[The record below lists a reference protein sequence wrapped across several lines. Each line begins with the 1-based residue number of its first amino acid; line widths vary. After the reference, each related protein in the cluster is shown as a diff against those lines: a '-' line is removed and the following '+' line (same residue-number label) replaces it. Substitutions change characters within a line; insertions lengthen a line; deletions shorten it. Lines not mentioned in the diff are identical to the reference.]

1 MLSCAKGLMEFFMAD
16 ELCVQKVVELQ
27 SEFLRRLARHEQPP
41 KYCVPSLLCRIIE
54 CDDDLL
60 EFSLGKVGQKLRLF
74 AQNVDFQHPEIVSIF
89 DGAIANDQDFA
100 QECLELLTLAQF
112 AREHNLYKIIPQLGR
127 ALTKESLTRNIIK
140 KIDIPQ
146 NNRMHVRLLKD
157 GKEREE
163 IRMTKR
169 MQIIDLQSVY
179 KKGEEIWNAQPDNF
193 TKFLRFDT
201 AYQDDLKVAEKK
213 AVRYEELGC
222 STLASEVRKSIE
234 AFREHMEQ
242 SYYGFNRITM
252 TNAAVI
258 LAKSL
263 GYTYTPPAEITHAYM
278 GMGAHRSEGKITVH
292 RKFFGKYNFD
302 PEQTMEFSPLVSQA
316 AGSPIFTQKT
326 QPPLNYEP
334 RVYPLHEFNEIITDN
349 VKKTVGLLEAFPDA
363 GDKPI
368 FDHFGVIVP
377 GVAFPP
383 AREGMATFLNERGM
397 IQSYNAR
404 EEALKTL
411 DTILIKGEYFY
422 GVLVGERDG
431 KCYFI
436 SYFT

>member
-1 MLSCAKGLMEFFMAD
+1 MELYMAN
-16 ELCVQKVVELQ
+16 EKVLELQ
-27 SEFLRRLARHEQPP
+27 NEFLRRLAHHEPP
-41 KYCVPSLLCRIIE
+41 PQHCVPSLLCRVIE
-54 CDDDLL
+54 CDDALL
-60 EFSLGKVGQKLRLF
+60 EFTLGKVGQKLRRF

-89 DGAIANDQDFA
+89 DGVIANDQDFA
-100 QECLELLTLAQF
+100 QECMELLVLGQF
-112 AREHNLYKIIPQLGR
+112 AREHNLQRIIPAIGR

-140 KIDIPQ
+140 KIDIPA

-157 GKEREE
+157 CKERQE

-201 AYQDDLKVAEKK
+201 AYQDDLKIAEKK

-222 STLASEVRKSIE
+222 TSLAAEVRKSIE

-263 GYTYTPPAEITHAYM
+263 GYTDTYTPDHW
-278 GMGAHRSEGKITVH
+278 AHPHQERHQHLRSGKIVVN

-302 PEQTMEFSPLVSQA
+302 PEQTLEFSPIVSSV
-316 AGSPIFTQKT
+316 AGSPIFTQKI
-326 QPPLNYEP
+326 QNPYNYEP
-334 RVYPLHEFNEIITDN
+334 RVYPLHEFSDIITDN
-349 VKKTVGLLEAFPDA
+349 VRNTVSLLEEFPDA

-377 GVAFPP
+377 GVSFPLKKQAMYTFSDDRGMVQSYA
-383 AREGMATFLNERGM
+383 ARED
-397 IQSYNAR
+397 
-404 EEALKTL
+404 ALKTL
-411 DTILIKGEYFY
+411 DSILIKGEYFH
-422 GVLVGERDG
+422 GVLVGEKDG

-436 SYFT
+436 CYFI

>member
-1 MLSCAKGLMEFFMAD
+1 MLFSAQGLMELYMANG
-16 ELCVQKVVELQ
+16 LCDRKVLELQ
-27 SEFLRRLARHEQPP
+27 NEFLRRLAHHEPPP
-41 KYCVPSLLCRIIE
+41 KHCVPSLLCRVIE
-54 CDDDLL
+54 CDDALL
-60 EFSLGKVGQKLRLF
+60 EFTLGKVGQKLRLF

-89 DGAIANDQDFA
+89 DGIIANDQDFA
-100 QECLELLTLAQF
+100 QECMELLVLGQF
-112 AREHNLYKIIPQLGR
+112 ARDNNLQRIIPALGR

-140 KIDIPQ
+140 KIDIPA

-157 GKEREE
+157 CKEREE

-213 AVRYEELGC
+213 AMRYEELGC
-222 STLASEVRKSIE
+222 TSLASEVRKSIE

-263 GYTYTPPAEITHAYM
+263 EYTYTPPQDAGGSSYGNWRT
-278 GMGAHRSEGKITVH
+278 EGKITVN

-302 PEQTMEFSPLVSQA
+302 PEQTMEFSPIVSSV
-316 AGSPIFTQKT
+316 AGSPIFTQKV
-326 QPPLNYEP
+326 QAPYNYEP
-334 RVYPLHEFNEIITDN
+334 RVYPLHEFSDIMTDN
-349 VKKTVGLLEAFPDA
+349 VRKTISVLEEFPDA
-363 GDKPI
+363 GDRPI

-377 GVAFPP
+377 GVSFPLEKQKMYTFSDEQGMVQSYA
-383 AREGMATFLNERGM
+383 ARED
-397 IQSYNAR
+397 
-404 EEALKTL
+404 ALKTL
-411 DTILIKGEYFY
+411 DSILIKGEYFY
-422 GVLVGERDG
+422 PIIVGERDG
-431 KCYFI
+431 RCYFI
-436 SYFT
+436 CYWN

>member
-1 MLSCAKGLMEFFMAD
+1 MLFSAKGIVELYMAD
-16 ELCVQKVVELQ
+16 ELCARRVLELQ
-27 SEFLRRLARHEQPP
+27 KEFLRRLSRHEQPP
-41 KYCVPSLLCRIIE
+41 KHIVPSLLCRVIE

-60 EFSLGKVGQKLRLF
+60 EFSLGKVGQKLRSF

-89 DGAIANDQDFA
+89 DGAIANDQNFA
-100 QECLELLTLAQF
+100 QECMELLTLAQF
-112 AREHNLYKIIPQLGR
+112 AREHNLYKIIPALGR

-157 GKEREE
+157 CKERQE

-169 MQIIDLQSVY
+169 MQIIDLQSIY
-179 KKGEEIWNAQPDNF
+179 KKGEEVWNAQPDNF

-213 AVRYEELGC
+213 AQRYDELGC
-222 STLASEVRKSIE
+222 SSLAGEVRKSID

-263 GYTYTPPAEITHAYM
+263 GYTYTPPQDISC
-278 GMGAHRSEGKITVH
+278 GMTGGYRAEGKITVS

-302 PEQTMEFSPLVSQA
+302 PEQTMEFSPIVSQA

-326 QPPLNYEP
+326 LPPISYEP
-334 RVYPLHEFNEIITDN
+334 RVYPLHEFTEIVTEN
-349 VKKTVGLLEAFPDA
+349 VRKTVNLLEAFPDA
-363 GDKPI
+363 DSKPI

-383 AREGMATFLNERGM
+383 AKEGMATFLNERGM

-422 GVLVGERDG
+422 PIIVGERDG

-436 SYFT
+436 CYWN